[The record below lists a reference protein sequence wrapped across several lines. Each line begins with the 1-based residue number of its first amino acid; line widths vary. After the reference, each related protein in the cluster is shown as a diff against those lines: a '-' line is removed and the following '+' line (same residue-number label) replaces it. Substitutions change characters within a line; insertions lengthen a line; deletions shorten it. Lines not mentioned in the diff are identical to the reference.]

1 MLLLV
6 LVKAVET
13 PEHHQEHIPS
23 SLLEH
28 SCHVAACSTAAD
40 DVVDDVVVD
49 GIDVVDGVD
58 VVDVAVV
65 VVVVVVVVG
74 QLRTVFPQLS
84 DLAEFLASLVF
95 VVEGTPLRIF
105 LFPPRCY

>member
-1 MLLLV
+1 M
-6 LVKAVET
+6 
-13 PEHHQEHIPS
+13 
-23 SLLEH
+23 
-28 SCHVAACSTAAD
+28 
-40 DVVDDVVVD
+40 VVVN
-49 GIDVVDGVD
+49 VVN
-58 VVDVAVV
+58 VVVINVV
-65 VVVVVVVVG
+65 VVNVVVINVVVVNVVIVVVVNVVVVVG